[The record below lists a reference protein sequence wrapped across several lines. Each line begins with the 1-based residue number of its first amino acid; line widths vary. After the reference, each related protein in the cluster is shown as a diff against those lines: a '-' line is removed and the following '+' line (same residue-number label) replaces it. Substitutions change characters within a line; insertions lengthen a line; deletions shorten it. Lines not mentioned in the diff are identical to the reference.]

1 MSKLLQLLALILLV
15 TIASSRSI
23 NQEDPSHQWWGGG
36 WGGGWGRPWGGC
48 GGGWGRGW
56 GRGWGGG
63 WW

>member
-15 TIASSRSI
+15 TIASSRSL

-36 WGGGWGRPWGGC
+36 WGSSWGRPWGGWGGC
-48 GGGWGRGW
+48 GGGWGGW
-56 GRGWGGG
+56 GRRG